1 MSEPQFSLSDY
12 LSTVQEVIQITF
24 NEPVWVK
31 AEIRN
36 LNIKG
41 GHYYLELAE
50 KDENTDKVIASCK
63 GTIWKFTAQKMVL
76 KFERES
82 GVELSKD
89 LNVLVKVRAKFDPQ
103 YGFSVN
109 VEDIN
114 SSYTLG
120 DIAWRYQQILERL
133 TSEGLLNKKKLDC
146 GLLKIDSGGLCALH
160 A

>member
-50 KDENTDKVIASCK
+50 KDENTDKVIATCK
-63 GTIWKFTAQKMVL
+63 GTICKFTVQTFMLLLFCV
-76 KFERES
+76 
-82 GVELSKD
+82 D
-89 LNVLVKVRAKFDPQ
+89 
-103 YGFSVN
+103 YGFIRISN
-109 VEDIN
+109 
-114 SSYTLG
+114 
-120 DIAWRYQQILERL
+120 
-133 TSEGLLNKKKLDC
+133 LLNDEIC
-146 GLLKIDSGGLCALH
+146 CY
-160 A
+160 

>member
-50 KDENTDKVIASCK
+50 KDESEPYQVCRRVNILRDYPDDKI
-63 GTIWKFTAQKMVL
+63 
-76 KFERES
+76 
-82 GVELSKD
+82 
-89 LNVLVKVRAKFDPQ
+89 
-103 YGFSVN
+103 
-109 VEDIN
+109 
-114 SSYTLG
+114 
-120 DIAWRYQQILERL
+120 
-133 TSEGLLNKKKLDC
+133 
-146 GLLKIDSGGLCALH
+146 KIYP
-160 A
+160 

>member
-36 LNIKG
+36 LNING

-63 GTIWKFTAQKMVL
+63 GTIWKFTAQKM
-76 KFERES
+76 
-82 GVELSKD
+82 
-89 LNVLVKVRAKFDPQ
+89 
-103 YGFSVN
+103 
-109 VEDIN
+109 
-114 SSYTLG
+114 
-120 DIAWRYQQILERL
+120 
-133 TSEGLLNKKKLDC
+133 
-146 GLLKIDSGGLCALH
+146 CA
-160 A
+160 